1 MGLLDKAAA
10 AGGNDTE
17 DKKAK
22 AAPKAVPKAKPVA
35 KAVAKAKPAAK
46 AVAKAK
52 PAANAKPAKAK
63 VPRARPAGLSGDY
76 ELASG
81 MNRRI
86 SWLVNFIVNFG
97 VLFAAIFI
105 ATSDTGVVTTIL
117 FAVSGGII
125 VINVIFIPMKFS
137 RNIGQFVSRT
147 KYVRGDGRDPL
158 FLHGILV
165 NSAGLAALIGLIMVG
180 TQFQNLSEDGN
191 TGAIVMF
198 SLGTV
203 FMILWFIDRYLR
215 NGSEMSQGV
224 YDLLFGA
231 YLVKYTPSEEEKATG
246 IWARLEN
253 MGNFGDQLLERQEKR
268 QAKIAA
274 KGAASSVEEENKDD
288 SSDESSDSKTE

>member
-10 AGGNDTE
+10 AGGNETAAAKPKPVE
-17 DKKAK
+17 VATPKTVAK
-22 AAPKAVPKAKPVA
+22 AAAKAKPVA
-35 KAVAKAKPAAK
+35 KAAKA
-46 AVAKAK
+46 
-52 PAANAKPAKAK
+52 AK
-63 VPRARPAGLSGDY
+63 VKAPRARPAGLSEDY
-76 ELASG
+76 ELASN

-105 ATSDTGVVTTIL
+105 AAGDTGVVTTIL

-125 VINVIFIPMKFS
+125 IINVMFIPMKFS

-147 KYVRGDGRDPL
+147 KFVRGDGKNPL

-165 NSAGLAALIGLIMVG
+165 NSTGLAALIGVIMIA
-180 TQFQNLSEDGN
+180 TQFQKLSEEDN
-191 TGAIVMF
+191 TTAIILF
-198 SLGTV
+198 SLGAV
-203 FMILWFIDRYLR
+203 FLILWFIDRFLR
-215 NGSEMSQGV
+215 NGSEMSQGL

-231 YLVKYTPSEEEKATG
+231 YLVKYVPSEEERATG

-268 QAKIAA
+268 AA
-274 KGAASSVEEENKDD
+274 KAAQKAAKAEEKAVENEASSEEP
-288 SSDESSDSKTE
+288 TE

>member
-10 AGGNDTE
+10 AGGNETAAAKPKTVE
-17 DKKAK
+17 VATPKTVAK
-22 AAPKAVPKAKPVA
+22 AAAKAKPVA
-35 KAVAKAKPAAK
+35 KAAKA
-46 AVAKAK
+46 
-52 PAANAKPAKAK
+52 AK
-63 VPRARPAGLSGDY
+63 VKAPRARPAGLSEDY
-76 ELASG
+76 ELASN

-105 ATSDTGVVTTIL
+105 AAGDTGVVTTIL

-125 VINVIFIPMKFS
+125 IINVMFIPMKFS

-147 KYVRGDGRDPL
+147 KFVRGDGKNPL

-165 NSAGLAALIGLIMVG
+165 NSTGLAALIGVIMIA
-180 TQFQNLSEDGN
+180 TQFQKLSEEDN
-191 TGAIVMF
+191 TTAIILF
-198 SLGTV
+198 SLGAV
-203 FMILWFIDRYLR
+203 FLILWFIDRFLR
-215 NGSEMSQGV
+215 NGSEMSQGL

-231 YLVKYTPSEEEKATG
+231 YLVKYVPSEEERATG

-268 QAKIAA
+268 AA
-274 KGAASSVEEENKDD
+274 KAAQKAAKAEEKAVENEASSEEP
-288 SSDESSDSKTE
+288 TE